1 MKIEITQENAE
12 LLAVRI
18 QERLAEL
25 RSYKTRREDDKKDF
39 EMRVKNEQRRLD
51 ATNEML
57 AEINNEIAQC
67 ESILKTLQPE
77 TKRR

>member
-1 MKIEITQENAE
+1 MKIELTQENAE
-12 LLAVRI
+12 LLTVRI

-25 RSYKTRREDDKKDF
+25 RSYKTRREDEKKDF

-67 ESILKTLQPE
+67 ELLLQKME
-77 TKRR
+77 N